1 MSNTLENL
9 RKLAASSNITPYTDD
24 NDTPY
29 NSHIKERKK
38 KTSKIIDRDDSE
50 ESLESFLNGLDE
62 KLSNMGVL
70 SSDDFDALMDSVD
83 IDDEDTELKT
93 ALAGMGRKYARDH
106 AVSEGASEIDKAFAA
121 NEQMLRNILDEV
133 NKDAVKIEHDLE
145 VMRGSSFG
153 RNAMKTAELASTK
166 KGLHDTRLAFIKE
179 LDNITIKKFE
189 LKTKLEKDTGANDNS
204 GIANNIMQQIF
215 GMGRG
220 AIIDDNE
227 NENDYH
233 EPSNVDDDNS
243 MVINSGEQ
251 FCDEYDKQKEMS
263 EGDMYLKYEGRDIKV
278 IAEFPSGSNEC
289 VGIYAEDEDG
299 NRIDDY
305 PVPSDPSQLN
315 FEINE
320 RAGVATDHLQ
330 RTYVYREI

>member
-1 MSNTLENL
+1 MGSTLENL
-9 RKLAASSNITPYTDD
+9 QKLAASSNITPYVDD
-24 NDTPY
+24 GDTPY
-29 NSHIKERKK
+29 NARIKEKKK
-38 KTSKIIDRDDSE
+38 KTSKITDRDEEDS
-50 ESLESFLNGLDE
+50 LTAFLNGLDD

-70 SSDDFDALMDSVD
+70 TSDDFDALMDSVD

-133 NKDAVKIEHDLE
+133 NKDAVKIERDLE
-145 VMRGSSFG
+145 IMRGSSFG

-204 GIANNIMQQIF
+204 SVANNIMQQIF

-220 AIIDDNE
+220 AIIED

-233 EPSNVDDDNS
+233 EPSDVSDDNS
-243 MVINSGEQ
+243 MVVNSGEQ
-251 FCDEYDKQKEMS
+251 YCDEYDKQKEMS

-278 IAEFPSGSNEC
+278 VAEFAAGTNEC
-289 VGIYAEDEDG
+289 TDIYAEDEDG
-299 NRIDDY
+299 NRINDY

-320 RAGVATDHLQ
+320 RAGIATDHLQ